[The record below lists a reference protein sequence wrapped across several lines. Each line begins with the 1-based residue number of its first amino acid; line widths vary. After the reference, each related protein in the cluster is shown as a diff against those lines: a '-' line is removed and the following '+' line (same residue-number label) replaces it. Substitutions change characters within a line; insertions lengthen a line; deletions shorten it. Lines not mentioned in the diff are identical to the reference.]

1 MEAPPE
7 PEDGEEDTR
16 ERPDDPHHYRNYPP
30 LPAVES
36 LRDILDKFRDLTW
49 IPKKNNDNEG
59 EIITL
64 RQDRSTHRP
73 NMVC

>member
-1 MEAPPE
+1 
-7 PEDGEEDTR
+7 
-16 ERPDDPHHYRNYPP
+16 
-30 LPAVES
+30 
-36 LRDILDKFRDLTW
+36 LDKFRDLTW